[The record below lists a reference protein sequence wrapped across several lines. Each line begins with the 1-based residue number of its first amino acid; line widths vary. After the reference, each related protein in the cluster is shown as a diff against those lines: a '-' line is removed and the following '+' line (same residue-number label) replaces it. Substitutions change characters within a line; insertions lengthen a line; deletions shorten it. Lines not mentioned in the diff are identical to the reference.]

1 MPMLVSSRTCLASML
16 AAALC
21 LGRGEGFALSALPY
35 CESLSVCPR
44 LSLRPRCRC
53 ASVGAIQRSL
63 RHLRHPQTRMTRMTA
78 AESLEVMSLPAEPS
92 PELSVGW
99 RRREVDGGPMGCVHA
114 HATHRKEPE
123 EAVFDT
129 RSFPLRRPRT

>member
-1 MPMLVSSRTCLASML
+1 L
-16 AAALC
+16 
-21 LGRGEGFALSALPY
+21 
-35 CESLSVCPR
+35 
-44 LSLRPRCRC
+44 
-53 ASVGAIQRSL
+53 GAILRSL
-63 RHLRHPQTRMTRMTA
+63 RHLRHPRTQMTA

-99 RRREVDGGPMGCVHA
+99 RRREVDGGPMGCVNA

-129 RSFPLRRPRT
+129 SSVPLRRPRT